1 MAKLLKHFG
10 LGYGNNKKPETFD
23 FRAKT
28 LPASRTDRDGVRVVA
43 DTSRTPGR
51 RNMGG
56 SSHTVDCGDGGSR
69 NATSSLHSSRRA
81 SHETFRTMPARG
93 PRAHSERDWSLRS
106 TKNRE
111 PLQHAGTFSGRD
123 SELSGYKKRCI
134 SDAKDL
140 RRSLTTDEILS
151 RNASSVAPAV
161 RINLLCGYS
170 SGAFLHKRGILKSR
184 SHTSIY

>member
-10 LGYGNNKKPETFD
+10 LGYGNSKKPETFD

-43 DTSRTPGR
+43 DTSRTSAR

-56 SSHTVDCGDGGSR
+56 SSQTVDCADGDSR
-69 NATSSLHSSRRA
+69 NAASSLHSSRRA

-93 PRAHSERDWSLRS
+93 PRAHSERDWSLRG

-111 PLQHAGTFSGRD
+111 VPLQHAGTFSGRD
-123 SELSGYKKRCI
+123 SEFNGSKKRCI

-151 RNASSVAPAV
+151 SVAPAV
-161 RINLLCGYS
+161 RINLLCGFS
-170 SGAFLHKRGILKSR
+170 SGLSLHKCSVLKSESR
-184 SHTSIY
+184 TSIY